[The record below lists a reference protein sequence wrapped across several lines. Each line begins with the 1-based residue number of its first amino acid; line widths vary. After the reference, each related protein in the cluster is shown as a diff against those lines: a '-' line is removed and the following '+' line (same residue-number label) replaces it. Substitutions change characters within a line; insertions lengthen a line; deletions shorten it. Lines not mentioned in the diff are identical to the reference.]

1 MGNETNDIIKEF
13 FKYFLDNYQKEVHIT
28 RGGSNF
34 FFESVN
40 LLYYSLH
47 KTRLKRDKSY
57 INSSKWLEIKRATI
71 NPQNNDDKCRQY
83 TTTVALNHQNI
94 ENNPARISNIE
105 PFINQ
110 YNWNDIDIKA
120 HQKGQE
126 DYEKSKKKKNHNKT
140 IDWKKI

>member
-13 FKYFLDNYQKEVHIT
+13 FKYFLDNYQKEVQIT

-34 FFESVN
+34 IFESVN

-47 KTRLKRDKSY
+47 KTRLKRGKSY
-57 INSSKWLEIKRATI
+57 INSSKWLEIKRVTI

-94 ENNPARISNIE
+94 ENDPARISNIE

-110 YNWNDIDIKA
+110 YNWKDIDIKA
-120 HQKGQE
+120 NQKGQE
-126 DYEKSKKKKNHNKT
+126 DSEK
-140 IDWKKI
+140 

>member
-13 FKYFLDNYQKEVHIT
+13 FKYFLDNYQKEVQIT
-28 RGGSNF
+28 RGGSDF
-34 FFESVN
+34 IFESVN

-47 KTRLKRDKSY
+47 KTRLKRGKSY
-57 INSSKWLEIKRATI
+57 INSSKWLEIKRVTI

-94 ENNPARISNIE
+94 ENDPARISNIE

-110 YNWNDIDIKA
+110 YNWKDIDIKA
-120 HQKGQE
+120 DQKGQE
-126 DYEKSKKKKNHNKT
+126 DYEK
-140 IDWKKI
+140 